1 MSAPG
6 RSGLMWWGA
15 GYLACAVAIVAF
27 SLKSPTESLGLEPA
41 SGASADVESSVGKLV
56 PAALL
61 IGDWTNIVH
70 VDNRPQPVRLQIR
83 AMEPGKTAGKLIYSA
98 PRRCVIDLQYGG
110 AVQGR
115 HVFYFVP
122 FTNCFR
128 YSQDDYFAITGSD
141 DLPRAFVDL
150 SEQPPTYRQM
160 PRDQIASAAEVHSA
174 DADPEA
180 KGPIVKTL
188 KYVVHL
194 DGRDIERSQMTRE
207 P

>member
-6 RSGLMWWGA
+6 RGGLMWWGA
-15 GYLACAVAIVAF
+15 GYLACAVAVIAL
-27 SLKSPTESLGLEPA
+27 SLDRPAESLGLEPA
-41 SGASADVESSVGKLV
+41 AGAEVSSGQLI
-56 PAALL
+56 PPALL
-61 IGDWTNIVH
+61 IGDWTNIVQ

-83 AMEPGKTAGKLIYSA
+83 TMEPGKTAGKLIYSS

-115 HVFYFVP
+115 HIFYFVP

-128 YSQDDYFAITGSD
+128 YGEEDYFAITGSD
-141 DLPRAFVDL
+141 DLPRASVDL
-150 SEQPPTYRQM
+150 SANQQSYRLL
-160 PRDQIASAAEVHSA
+160 PKDQIASAAENQGA
-174 DADPEA
+174 DGDPPA
-180 KGPIVKTL
+180 GRPLVTTL

-207 P
+207 

>member
-6 RSGLMWWGA
+6 RGGLMWWVA
-15 GYLACAVAIVAF
+15 GYLTCAVAAIAL
-27 SLKSPTESLGLEPA
+27 SLYSPAESLELEPA
-41 SGASADVESSVGKLV
+41 SGAGAGAEVSSGQLI
-56 PAALL
+56 PPSLL

-83 AMEPGKTAGKLIYSA
+83 AMEPGKTAGKLIYSS

-115 HVFYFVP
+115 HIYYFVP

-128 YSQDDYFAITGSD
+128 YGEEDYFAITGSD
-141 DLPRAFVDL
+141 DLPRASVDL
-150 SEQPPTYRQM
+150 SANQQSYRLL
-160 PRDQIASAAEVHSA
+160 PKDQIASASEAHGDDT
-174 DADPEA
+174 DAQVGRPL
-180 KGPIVKTL
+180 VTTF

-207 P
+207 

>member
-1 MSAPG
+1 MSAPR

-15 GYLACAVAIVAF
+15 GYLACAVSIVAF
-27 SLKSPTESLGLEPA
+27 SLNGPAELLGLEPA
-41 SGASADVESSVGKLV
+41 SGSTANVESSGGKFIPPALV
-56 PAALL
+56 

-83 AMEPGKTAGKLIYSA
+83 TMEPGKTAGKLIYSN

-110 AVQGR
+110 AIQGR
-115 HVFYFVP
+115 HIFYFVP

-128 YSQDDYFAITGSD
+128 YGEDDYFAITGSD

-150 SEQPPTYRQM
+150 SESPPTYRQM
-160 PRDQIASAAEVHSA
+160 PKGQIASAAEAHSA
-174 DADPEA
+174 DTDPQA
-180 KGPIVKTL
+180 RGPMVKTL

-207 P
+207 